1 MIVYHIENYEHT
13 LPLVR
18 ANAELLTKDFFSA
31 TKLLEN
37 IK

>member
-1 MIVYHIENYEHT
+1 MDNYET
-13 LPLVR
+13 RLPKLQQQSD
-18 ANAELLTKDFFSA
+18 NLTEHFFSA